1 MPAFTPR
8 LTRRRC
14 CFQHQ
19 QHIDNLS
26 QQSLLML
33 MWDQSSDSS
42 HFLHQKFRLWWC
54 HSYVRD
60 QTPLVNNR
68 LRRVQ
73 PLVQGDR
80 QHRDN
85 LSPKSPSCLDAS
97 SDSGTPLV
105 KNRLRRAQPQG
116 QGDRHHRDNISPK
129 SPYPLLGW
137 TRRPRT
143 SRRDRLCSE
152 WCGDVIRPVR
162 PVSRAPV
169 RQECSRDC
177 RFYNSPTHPSVAD

>member
-1 MPAFTPR
+1 MSQWSFNPKNRFLGQKVCPVAHPQTDTHTQTDTQSDYWGHPFRVSEFFPSTYHQGSAQYGALSQLPAFTPR

-33 MWDQSSDSS
+33 MWDQSWDSS
-42 HFLHQKFRLWWC
+42 HFLHKKFRLWWC

-97 SDSGTPLV
+97 SDSGTPL
-105 KNRLRRAQPQG
+105 ASTQTTA
-116 QGDRHHRDNISPK
+116 SPA
-129 SPYPLLGW
+129 SG
-137 TRRPRT
+137 TRRPKTQR
-143 SRRDRLCSE
+143 
-152 WCGDVIRPVR
+152 
-162 PVSRAPV
+162 
-169 RQECSRDC
+169 
-177 RFYNSPTHPSVAD
+177 

>member
-1 MPAFTPR
+1 MIQDNTEIYFSKYSQLPAFTPR

-85 LSPKSPSCLDAS
+85 LSPKSP
-97 SDSGTPLV
+97 
-105 KNRLRRAQPQG
+105 
-116 QGDRHHRDNISPK
+116 
-129 SPYPLLGW
+129 YPLLVW
-137 TRRPRT
+137 TGRPRT

-152 WCGDVIRPVR
+152 WCGDVIRLVR
-162 PVSRAPV
+162 PVSRAHV

>member
-1 MPAFTPR
+1 MFFFKYSQLPAFTPR

-54 HSYVRD
+54 HSYMRD

-68 LRRVQ
+68 LRRLQ

-105 KNRLRRAQPQG
+105 NTDYGEPNLWDKATDNTEIIFPQNPLIPFWAG
-116 QGDRHHRDNISPK
+116 HGDRE
-129 SPYPLLGW
+129 PLGE
-137 TRRPRT
+137 TVCVVSGVVT
-143 SRRDRLCSE
+143 S
-152 WCGDVIRPVR
+152 
-162 PVSRAPV
+162 
-169 RQECSRDC
+169 
-177 RFYNSPTHPSVAD
+177 